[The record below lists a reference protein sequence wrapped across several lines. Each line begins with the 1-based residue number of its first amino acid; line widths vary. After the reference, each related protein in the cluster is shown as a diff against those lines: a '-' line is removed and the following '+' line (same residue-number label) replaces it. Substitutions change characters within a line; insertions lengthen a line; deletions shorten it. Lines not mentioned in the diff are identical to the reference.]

1 MPRRK
6 QPTKT
11 VKRLARKRIAR
22 KKSTPLMR
30 RNVRKTLQS
39 RGKSAPRTIAQR
51 NSDIARRIHA
61 KIQAAPLGINAIRID
76 ITKPT
81 LSQRSQKLAQENEEM
96 KRKLNE
102 RWLNE
107 RQVQN
112 QPTNVLGIN
121 AVRIPGGINKPKLSE
136 RSQKLAQENEEMRR
150 QLNERMLKPALSER
164 SQRLAQENEAMRR
177 KLYNLKS

>member
-11 VKRLARKRIAR
+11 DKRPARKRIAR

-61 KIQAAPLGINAIRID
+61 KIQAAPLVINAIH

-121 AVRIPGGINKPKLSE
+121 AVRIPGGINKLSE
-136 RSQKLAQENEEMRR
+136 RNQKLAQENEEMRR